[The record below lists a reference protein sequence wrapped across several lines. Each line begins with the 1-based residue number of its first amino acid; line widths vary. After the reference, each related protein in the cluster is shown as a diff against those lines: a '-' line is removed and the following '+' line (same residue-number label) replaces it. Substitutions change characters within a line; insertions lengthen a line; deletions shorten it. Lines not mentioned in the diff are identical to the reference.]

1 MKRRFQLT
9 DDYHENISLPIKDTS
24 RDGAWYGNDEM
35 MITEVVEA
43 LHDLES
49 ENRQL
54 KQTLTAFIRS
64 EFSMVEEAISK
75 PIQRFKL
82 DEDNDLYDSEKDRHY
97 LCYQSPSKRQE
108 FVDELNVLQT
118 QKEYWKG
125 RCKAVERIKQ
135 IEVEVEIDDED

>member
-1 MKRRFQLT
+1 MKRRFRLT
-9 DDYHENISLPIKDTS
+9 DDYKGNFAVPIKDTS
-24 RDGAWYGNDEM
+24 KDGAWYGNDEM

-64 EFSMVEEAISK
+64 EFSMVEAMLHPKTS
-75 PIQRFKL
+75 RFVF
-82 DEDNDLYDSEKDRHY
+82 DEDCDLYDTEKDKYY
-97 LCYQSPSKRQE
+97 LCDDPFEKRFE
-108 FVDELNVLQT
+108 FLENLNELYSV
-118 QKEYWKG
+118 KEYWKG

-135 IEVEVEIDDED
+135 IEVEVEIDGED

>member
-1 MKRRFQLT
+1 MKRRFVLT
-9 DDYHENISLPIKDTS
+9 DDYHENIGLPIKDTS
-24 RDGAWYGNDEM
+24 RDGAWHGQDEM

-43 LHDLES
+43 LHDLET

-64 EFSMVEEAISK
+64 EFSMVEEAVSR

-82 DEDNDLYDSEKDRHY
+82 DEDNDLYDVEKDRHY
-97 LCYQSPSKRQE
+97 LCYQPPAKRQE
-108 FVDELNVLQT
+108 FIDELNVLQT

-135 IEVEVEIDDED
+135 IEVEVEIDE